1 MTLQAL
7 TLQRSRDWFDMI
19 LAQNFPSFWGI
30 RSLLADLYALSFHE
44 LSEHENKG
52 NVYRHLITDFP
63 SLDRN

>member
-1 MTLQAL
+1 MTLQVL

-52 NVYRHLITDFP
+52 NVYRQLTTDFP